1 MQNLH
6 VVAHLIAKPD
16 TIEQTREVLLGL
28 VGPTRAESGCIRY
41 ELHQNTAD
49 PTDLTFIEEWTDD
62 AALDAHLQTAHIA
75 DAIDELQELL
85 AAAPDIRR
93 YRLVQ

>member
-1 MQNLH
+1 MTIR
-6 VVAHLIAKPD
+6 VVAHLSSKSD

-28 VGPTRAESGCIRY
+28 IEPTCAEEGCITY

-62 AALDAHLQTAHIA
+62 ASLDAHLESPHLIA
-75 DAIDELQELL
+75 ARDKLTDLL
-85 AAAPDIRR
+85 AGPADIRR
-93 YRLVQ
+93 YSLIT